1 MRANLGLLLIALIV
15 GISVILPMVQAHP
28 VWTGKVTWVI
38 DGDTMIIGSKTV
50 RLALTDAYEITGKGD
65 SYDIKAKAA
74 KNYVISVCY
83 GKTATVHVDSKQ
95 PLDKFGRTVAEINC
109 PYSFLNYQILNKGYG
124 TIDTRYCSISEFANE
139 WWAVKFG
146 C

>member
-1 MRANLGLLLIALIV
+1 MRTNLGLLLIALMF
-15 GISVILPMVQAHP
+15 GISVILPMAQAHP

-38 DGDTMIIGSKTV
+38 DGDTMIIGGKTV
-50 RLALTDAYEITGKGD
+50 RLALTNVYELGTVKGNQ
-65 SYDIKAKAA
+65 AKS
-74 KNYVISVCY
+74 YVISVCY

-124 TIDTRYCSISEFANE
+124 TVDTRYCSISEFANE
-139 WWAVKFG
+139 WWATKFG